1 MIQPAGGILSE
12 PRRDILR
19 LLCAT
24 DGRVAGLAAALGISE
39 SAVRIHLRALEDE
52 GLVEYVT
59 VRGGVGKPAHEYR
72 LTPAAE
78 ALLSRAYLPFLQ
90 QVLAALRTRLDAA
103 ETERLFRDAGRG
115 MVAAIEPEGDLRSR
129 LDEAVRLV
137 NALGGAAYVEQR
149 EPEPVIRGTCCP
161 IAAIVHDNPLG
172 CAALET
178 ALTHVVGL
186 PVHADCDVSGRPN
199 CRFRVSVEG
208 AKSS

>member
-12 PRRDILR
+12 PRRQILG

-24 DGRVAGLAAALGISE
+24 DGRVAGLALAMGISE
-39 SAVRIHLRALEDE
+39 SAVRVHLRALEDE
-52 GLVEYVT
+52 GLVERST
-59 VRGGVGKPAHEYR
+59 VHGGVGKPAHEYR
-72 LTPAAE
+72 LTLAAE

-90 QVLAALRTRLDAA
+90 QVLAQVRSRLDPA

-115 MVAAIEPEGDLRSR
+115 MVPTIEPEGDLRSR

-137 NALGGAAYVEQR
+137 NALGGAAYVDR
-149 EPEPVIRGTCCP
+149 GEPEPVIRGTCCP

-172 CAALET
+172 CAALES
-178 ALTHVVGL
+178 ALTQVVGL

-199 CRFRVSVEG
+199 CRFRVAADG
-208 AKSS
+208 AEPS